1 MLVSALLAI
10 IVLQLLERWFV
21 MGRVANTV
29 KSLSDKLAAV
39 PPVIPP
45 DRVLDDADVAAL
57 DAAAAQFSL
66 DGSGLPLPS
75 PPITTADA
83 AK

>member
-1 MLVSALLAI
+1 ML
-10 IVLQLLERWFV
+10 VLQLLERWFV

-66 DGSGLPLPS
+66 DPVTGLPLS
-75 PPITTADA
+75 PPATPAQ
-83 AK
+83 